1 MAMTDQRI
9 ALVADD
15 RASVRIAALA
25 GGGEQIVN
33 GTTFIDPATDVDG
46 KIWLVDRPGAKTRV
60 RVVGSKASTL
70 DAQPLAG
77 LDVRSLDI
85 SPEAARYVITVDTG
99 DAASVRVGRILR
111 DAKGVPTG
119 LSTPRRVGS
128 GGAGASSAVW
138 VDDVRVSYLAET
150 ETGIQMQT
158 ALIDGSTGSTTSGAL
173 LPAADISR
181 LVVGSG
187 PGALTYATDPRGRL
201 WYLRPSGNW
210 QLVDVDPVRSLGNS
224 R

>member
-1 MAMTDQRI
+1 MSQPIARRWGTDAGGASAVAMTDQRI

-46 KIWLVDRPGAKTRV
+46 QIWLVDRPGAKTRV

-128 GGAGASSAVW
+128 GGAASRA
-138 VDDVRVSYLAET
+138 RRY
-150 ETGIQMQT
+150 
-158 ALIDGSTGSTTSGAL
+158 GSTTCASATS
-173 LPAADISR
+173 PRPRPVSR
-181 LVVGSG
+181 C
-187 PGALTYATDPRGRL
+187 RR
-201 WYLRPSGNW
+201 R
-210 QLVDVDPVRSLGNS
+210 
-224 R
+224 